1 MFCERIR
8 YAIVSYLTLRGNYFN
23 TDSKYPKENSK
34 ANSAQIHILPKTKS
48 KPNLCLMI
56 YNYNVVLTH
65 KVLARL
71 SVVLGANVC
80 TGVRTTNNAQIRFNQ
95 QRRQ

>member
-1 MFCERIR
+1 
-8 YAIVSYLTLRGNYFN
+8 
-23 TDSKYPKENSK
+23 
-34 ANSAQIHILPKTKS
+34 
-48 KPNLCLMI
+48 MI

>member
-1 MFCERIR
+1 
-8 YAIVSYLTLRGNYFN
+8 
-23 TDSKYPKENSK
+23 
-34 ANSAQIHILPKTKS
+34 
-48 KPNLCLMI
+48 MI

-95 QRRQ
+95 QRRQKKLYGFLFYKMSFFSERFIT